1 MQRYSKPREEQNK
14 HVCFFTSAPA
24 KRKTRRRRG
33 HLARPL
39 LRVSHIFRSVTVET
53 PAAVFFHFNPSSPF
67 FLYSSESSAKKS
79 CSNTRDMLINNWEL
93 MSDRLNM

>member
-14 HVCFFTSAPA
+14 HVCFFTSTSGKTQNTEKAWAPHPSA
-24 KRKTRRRRG
+24 SPC
-33 HLARPL
+33 LAIFSVSSPWERPRL
-39 LRVSHIFRSVTVET
+39 
-53 PAAVFFHFNPSSPF
+53 FFHFNPSSPF